1 MNTQEQEY
9 DFLPY
14 VFTENLYYIDAV
26 KSEWQIEANTT
37 KEQTNETSPNQNEE
51 SQPRA
56 LKEEIEG
63 IKAINSKISDL
74 QSEMSKSNFYQEVSD
89 TDFSYFG
96 KNRKNFLILIK
107 ETQQENLK
115 DTDSKLLTGILAA
128 GQLSLN
134 DVAIVNIAN
143 TKATFLDMYKKLK
156 PTSVVS
162 FGVDM
167 KDLGVPH
174 GFELY
179 QPIKIKTITWIV
191 SHNFV
196 ALHSDKTKKLGL
208 WTALKGLECYVA

>member
-14 VFTENLYYIDAV
+14 VFTEKIYYIDAV
-26 KSEWQIEANTT
+26 KSEWEITSSQNNSEAD
-37 KEQTNETSPNQNEE
+37 NQNEKLQTQNQE
-51 SQPRA
+51 TKEVETKEVETGF
-56 LKEEIEG
+56 KEEISK
-63 IKAINSKISDL
+63 IKANNSEL
-74 QSEMSKSNFYQEVSD
+74 QSEIVLE

-107 ETQQENLK
+107 ETEQENLK
-115 DTDSKLLTGILAA
+115 DADSKLLTGILAA

-134 DVAIVNIAN
+134 DVAIVNMSK

-162 FGVDM
+162 FGVDT
-167 KDLGVPH
+167 KNVGVPH
-174 GFELY
+174 EFELY
-179 QPIKIKTITWIV
+179 KPTKIKAITWII

-208 WTALKGLECYVA
+208 WTALKELECYVS

>member
-1 MNTQEQEY
+1 MQEQEY

-26 KSEWQIEANTT
+26 KSEWEIEVNTNSTEENQT
-37 KEQTNETSPNQNEE
+37 KQVAQHQEPKTQLETKT
-51 SQPRA
+51 
-56 LKEEIEG
+56 LKEEINQ
-63 IKAINSKISDL
+63 IKSDNSES
-74 QSEMSKSNFYQEVSD
+74 QSKEIAD

-107 ETQQENLK
+107 ETEQENLK
-115 DTDSKLLTGILAA
+115 DADSKLLTGILAA

-134 DVAIVNIAN
+134 DVAIVNVSK
-143 TKATFLDMYKKLK
+143 TKATFLDIYKKLK

-162 FGVDM
+162 FGVDV
-167 KDLGVPH
+167 KNLGVPH
-174 GFELY
+174 EFELY
-179 QPIKIKTITWIV
+179 KPTKIKAITWVI

-208 WTALKGLECYVA
+208 WTALKELDCYTNPNL

>member
-1 MNTQEQEY
+1 VEKTIMQEQEY

-14 VFTENLYYIDAV
+14 VFTENVYYIDAV
-26 KSEWQIEANTT
+26 KSEWEIEAST
-37 KEQTNETSPNQNEE
+37 KQGETNEVSQNQDTETKT
-51 SQPRA
+51 
-56 LKEEIEG
+56 LKQEI
-63 IKAINSKISDL
+63 SKIKSDNSEK
-74 QSEMSKSNFYQEVSD
+74 QSENKSD

-107 ETQQENLK
+107 ETEQENLK
-115 DTDSKLLTGILAA
+115 EADSKLLTGILAA

-134 DVAIVNIAN
+134 DVAIINIAK

-162 FGVDM
+162 FGVDV
-167 KDLGVPH
+167 KNLGVPH
-174 GFELY
+174 EFELY
-179 QPIKIKTITWIV
+179 KPTKIKAITWII

-208 WTALKGLECYVA
+208 WTALKELDFYTNPNL

>member
-1 MNTQEQEY
+1 MQQQEY

-26 KSEWQIEANTT
+26 KSEWEIEANTN
-37 KEQTNETSPNQNEE
+37 KKQTNETSQNENE
-51 SQPRA
+51 ETKTIT
-56 LKEEIEG
+56 LKQEIENVRV
-63 IKAINSKISDL
+63 INSDNSDL
-74 QSEMSKSNFYQEVSD
+74 QSEEIKSNSSKENND

-96 KNRKNFLILIK
+96 KNRKNFLILMK
-107 ETQQENLK
+107 ETEGENLK
-115 DTDSKLLTGILAA
+115 EADSKLLTGILAA

-134 DVAIVNIAN
+134 DVAIINIEK
-143 TKATFLDMYKKLK
+143 TKATFLDMYTKLK

-167 KDLGVPH
+167 KKLGVPH
-174 GFELY
+174 DFELY
-179 QPIKIKTITWIV
+179 KPTKIKTITWIV

-208 WTALKGLECYVA
+208 WTALKELECYKQI

>member
-1 MNTQEQEY
+1 MDTQEQEY

-14 VFTENLYYIDAV
+14 VFTEKVYYIDAV
-26 KSEWQIEANTT
+26 KSEWEIEANENPT
-37 KEQTNETSPNQNEE
+37 KENQVSQNQEPKTQLETKT
-51 SQPRA
+51 
-56 LKEEIEG
+56 LKEEI
-63 IKAINSKISDL
+63 SKIKSDNSEN
-74 QSEMSKSNFYQEVSD
+74 QSETNVD

-107 ETQQENLK
+107 ETEQENLK
-115 DTDSKLLTGILAA
+115 EADSKLLTGILAA

-134 DVAIVNIAN
+134 DVAIVNMAK

-162 FGVDM
+162 FGVDT
-167 KDLGVPH
+167 KKIGVPH
-174 GFELY
+174 EFELY
-179 QPIKIKTITWIV
+179 KPTKIKAITWVV

-208 WTALKGLECYVA
+208 WTALKELECYINPNL